1 MSKENKVFKD
11 WAIKVAI
18 RTFRTFLQAFLGILI
33 ASGADMI
40 QIDVLQNALISGMVA
55 GVTALQNGLE
65 EWTPKNKG

>member
-1 MSKENKVFKD
+1 LSKQNKVFKE
-11 WAIKVAI
+11 WAIKVSI